1 MSPVGVRID
10 GGHTREPQGGRMHP
24 STPDPSLLLSR
35 DTRRLGD
42 RLYTR
47 ARRGELVAVRPGV
60 YAPAHWWAGLAPHE
74 RYQERVRAALTVFPD
89 AVLFRESA
97 TVLHGLPLFGEPSHI
112 HLFDANAR
120 ATSTFGDVVVHASLR
135 ARSVVSIEGAF
146 ATGLLETIVD
156 TARAL
161 PPAYALALV
170 DAALRRGVS
179 LEDLRATA
187 GADSNRRG
195 RKKLAW
201 VFDFADAR
209 AESVGESV
217 SRAVIDWLG
226 FPAPVLQQE
235 FRGEGDLDRTDFWWP
250 AYRIIGESDGYG
262 KYEAHSAREAVSNI
276 VAEKKRED
284 RLRRQSRGFA
294 CWDWADSHRAVP
306 VRSKLLAAG
315 LPLIGPPNNAMLATL
330 RSASR

>member
-1 MSPVGVRID
+1 
-10 GGHTREPQGGRMHP
+10 MHP
-24 STPDPSLLLSR
+24 TDSHSMLLLSR
-35 DTRRLGD
+35 DERLLGD

-47 ARRGELVAVRPGV
+47 ARRGELVSVRPGV
-60 YAPAHWWAGLAPHE
+60 YAPTEWWTGLAPHE
-74 RYQERVRAALTVFPD
+74 RYRERVRAALNVFSG

-97 TVLHGLPLFGEPSHI
+97 AAVHGLPLFGEASHI
-112 HLFDANAR
+112 HLFDAGAR
-120 ATSTFGDVVVHASLR
+120 ATTTFGDVVVHASIT
-135 ARSVVSIEGAF
+135 ARRVVLLDGVL
-146 ATGLLETIVD
+146 ATGLLETVVD

-161 PPAYALALV
+161 PPPYALALV
-170 DAALRRGVS
+170 DAALRTGVT
-179 LEDLRATA
+179 LEDLREVA

-217 SRAVIDWLG
+217 SRAAIHWLG

-235 FRGEGDLDRTDFWWP
+235 FFSDGYPDRTDFWWP
-250 AYRIIGESDGYG
+250 AYRVIGESDGYG
-262 KYEAHSAREAVSNI
+262 KYEAHSARDAVRNI
-276 VAEKKRED
+276 IAEKRRED

-294 CWDWADSHRAVP
+294 RWDWTDSHRRIP

-315 LPLIGPPNNAMLATL
+315 LPLIAPPNNTMLATL
-330 RSASR
+330 RR